1 MVAFQHFKRGSRLVK
16 ARINARQDRRR
27 KARKLGKNF
36 EG

>member
-1 MVAFQHFKRGSRLVK
+1 MVAFQHFKRGSHLVK
-16 ARINARQDRRR
+16 ARINARQGRRR